1 MDSKDISKPLDAGS
15 FVSIMD
21 SENIE
26 LFNRDYLSDTNQGWL
41 WFMEQ
46 KRLQYYQAKRRWS
59 NVLTILFGAFFFC
72 ALLFLMLAMK
82 SDGTGEPLMNNEY
95 FLNQNDPLSES
106 SLHHTEQCF
115 LVLPNER
122 IDCNPDPPIS
132 KDVCVSRG
140 CCWIPANDGQVFN
153 QTTKILPPLS
163 VPYCFF
169 GSDYR
174 GYAFSEVKNMSS
186 NGNMVAYLHRL
197 RPSGFLK
204 DVQNVKLEVDELS
217 SSVLRIKM
225 TDSDGP
231 RYEVPLPKLNLPK
244 YVAGTEKQYHVQLVS
259 NDSTL
264 VVYRTKTGA
273 ALFQVNL
280 TQLIYSDQFIQVTN
294 KLPSEYIYGIGK
306 L

>member
-1 MDSKDISKPLDAGS
+1 
-15 FVSIMD
+15 MD

-46 KRLQYYQAKRRWS
+46 KKLQYYQAKRRWS
-59 NVLTILFGAFFFC
+59 NVLTILFGVFFFC

-82 SDGTGEPLMNNEY
+82 SNSTVEPFNDEY
-95 FLNQNDPLSES
+95 FGNENDPLS
-106 SLHHTEQCF
+106 LHHMEECF
-115 LVLPNER
+115 LVTLNER

-132 KDVCVSRG
+132 KDICVSRG
-140 CCWIPANDGQVFN
+140 CCWIPGNEGQAFN
-153 QTTKILPPLS
+153 QSSKTLPPVN

-174 GYAFSEVKNMSS
+174 GYAFSEVKNMSVH
-186 NGNMVAYLHRL
+186 GDMVAYLHRL

-204 DVQNVKLEVDELS
+204 DVQNVKLQVDELS

-225 TDSDGP
+225 TDSDAL

-244 YVAGTEKQYHVQLVS
+244 YMAGTDKQYHVQLVS

-264 VVYRTKTGA
+264 VVYRTKTGT

-280 TQLIYSDQFIQVTN
+280 TKLIYSDQFIQITS
-294 KLPSEYIYGIGK
+294 KLPSEYIYGIG
-306 L
+306 